1 MQQGTRNRITLVLGG
16 VRSGKSSY
24 AQRLVEQADDVTFVA
39 TAERRD
45 DEEMR
50 RKIERHR
57 AERPAEWTTLEEPL
71 DLAAALAESSPT
83 QTVLIDCLTLFAAN
97 LLEAYSEDEAG
108 LKRRVD
114 EFCRA
119 LRVSCCQVI
128 MVSNE
133 VGSGVVPAY
142 ALGRRFRDLVGEI
155 NQRVAEVADSVV
167 LMTAGLPL
175 ALKGQLPSQRSEIRN
190 GCPGFL
196 VAGTASGVGKTT
208 VTLAI
213 TSALLARGRQV
224 QVFKGGPDFL
234 DTGHHT
240 RISGRVARNLDTWM
254 LSAEANRTVVQ
265 EAMRGADVLLAEGMM
280 GLFDGKDGVTETGSS
295 AEIAKLLNF
304 PVVLVVDA
312 GKSARSVAAVVLG
325 FERFDSKLP
334 FAGVILNSVAGERH
348 FEMLRAAIRSACNAP
363 VLGWLP
369 RDVSVSIPERHLGL
383 RTVEEASG
391 GESVEALR
399 ARLASLAEKHL
410 DLPRLLALRTGVPVD
425 RREEPPQAVPERVRI
440 GIARDRAFSFY
451 YEDNLDLLR
460 QQGATLIPF
469 SPLNDAEL
477 PPDLDAL
484 YLGGGYPEL
493 HARQLSCNGSMLAS
507 VREFIS
513 SGRPVYAECGGM
525 IFLSKQLTTID
536 GKGHSL
542 AGVLPFEIEMTGK
555 LVNFGYVTVELTH
568 DCLLGSIG
576 TKLRGHSF
584 HYSRIVNAPHFDTTY
599 RIVYSLSRRE
609 EDEGFR
615 VGNVLAS
622 YVHLHFRTSAGVAEA
637 FVNAAIASREQK
649 MVTR

>member
-1 MQQGTRNRITLVLGG
+1 MQHDPNRRITLVLGG

-24 AQRLVEQADDVTFVA
+24 AQRMAEQAREVIFVA

-57 AERPAEWTTLEEPL
+57 ADRPSGWRTVEEPL
-71 DLAAALAESSPT
+71 DLAVLLAQAGSAET
-83 QTVLIDCLTLFAAN
+83 ILIDCLTLFAAN
-97 LLEAYSEDEAG
+97 LLEAYPEDEPG
-108 LKRRVD
+108 LNRRVD

-119 LRVSCCQVI
+119 LKSSSCPVI

-155 NQRVAEVADSVV
+155 NQRIAAIANSVI

-175 ALKGQLPSQRSEIRN
+175 ALKGQLPVQLSEPYE

-208 VTLAI
+208 VTLAF
-213 TSALLARGRQV
+213 TSALLARGFRV

-254 LSAEANRTVVQ
+254 LSNEANRDVVQ
-265 EAMRGADVLLAEGMM
+265 DAMPGADVLIAEGMM
-280 GLFDGKDGVTETGSS
+280 GLFDGKDGMTETGSS

-304 PVVLVVDA
+304 PVLLVVDA
-312 GKSARSVAAVVLG
+312 GKSARSVAAIVLG
-325 FERFDSKLP
+325 FESFDPNLP
-334 FAGVILNSVAGERH
+334 LAGVILNHVASERH
-348 FEMLRAAIRSACNAP
+348 FEMLQAAIHSACKTP

-369 RDVSVSIPERHLGL
+369 RDSSITIPERHLGL
-383 RTVEEASG
+383 RAVEESEG
-391 GESVEALR
+391 GKGVEALR

-410 DLPRLLALRTGVPVD
+410 DVPRLLALRTGVSEDQGHSLRTVS
-425 RREEPPQAVPERVRI
+425 EKVRI
-440 GIARDRAFSFY
+440 GIARDKAFSFY

-460 QQGATLIPF
+460 EHGATLVPF
-469 SPLNDAEL
+469 SPLSDAEL
-477 PPDLDAL
+477 PADLDAV

-493 HARQLSCNGSMLAS
+493 HAGQLSSNLAMLAA
-507 VREFIS
+507 VREFVS

-525 IFLSKQLTTID
+525 IFLSEQLTTMD
-536 GKGHSL
+536 GTRYPL
-542 AGVLPFEIEMTGK
+542 AQVLPFEIEMTSK

-568 DCLLGSIG
+568 DCMLGSVG
-576 TKLRGHSF
+576 ATLRGHSF
-584 HYSRIVNAPHFDTTY
+584 HYSRIANDQQLDTTY
-599 RIVYSLSRRE
+599 RIAYSLSRRE

-615 VGNVLAS
+615 IANVLAS
-622 YVHLHFRTSAGVAEA
+622 YVHLHFRTSPGVAES
-637 FVNAAIASREQK
+637 FVNAAVSSRKQK
-649 MVTR
+649 IVTQ